1 MAMIFFNYL
10 IGAPDA
16 HAKNYS
22 LLHGRDVSYLAPL
35 YDVASLLPY
44 AERPFDIKLAMGV
57 AGENRV
63 GRLSARRLGK
73 FADANGL
80 GEYGLTGDVL
90 AVLAGKVPA
99 ALEAVLVENEKL
111 SGVDELG
118 SRLLP
123 LVTELCER
131 SAARLG

>member
-1 MAMIFFNYL
+1 
-10 IGAPDA
+10 
-16 HAKNYS
+16 
-22 LLHGRDVSYLAPL
+22 
-35 YDVASLLPY
+35 
-44 AERPFDIKLAMGV
+44 
-57 AGENRV
+57 
-63 GRLSARRLGK
+63 
-73 FADANGL
+73 
-80 GEYGLTGDVL
+80 LTGDVL